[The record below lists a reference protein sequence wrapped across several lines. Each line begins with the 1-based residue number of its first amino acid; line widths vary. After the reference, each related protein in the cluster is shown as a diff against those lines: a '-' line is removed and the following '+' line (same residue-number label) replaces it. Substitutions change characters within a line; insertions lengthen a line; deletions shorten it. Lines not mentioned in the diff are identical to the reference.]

1 MTNAPYLVA
10 KARWGVRMGN
20 EALVDS
26 MLHDG
31 LLDPWTGVH
40 MGITA
45 ENVAERF
52 GIGRSDQD
60 ALASESVR
68 RALHAIDAG
77 HLREEIVPV
86 EVAQR
91 KGPSF
96 VFDTDEFPRTRPAP
110 DVSRHG
116 CVPVPRPV
124 SSRTSWAPGRSPP
137 CRRSWIAR
145 V

>member
-1 MTNAPYLVA
+1 
-10 KARWGVRMGN
+10 MGD
-20 EALVDS
+20 ATLVDS
-26 MLHDG
+26 MLRDG

-52 GIGRSDQD
+52 GITRADQD

-68 RALHAIDAG
+68 RALHAIEAG
-77 HLREEIVPV
+77 HFRDEVVPI

-96 VFDTDEFPRTRPAP
+96 VFETDEFPRTRPAP
-110 DVSRHG
+110 
-116 CVPVPRPV
+116 
-124 SSRTSWAPGRSPP
+124 T
-137 CRRSWIAR
+137 
-145 V
+145 